1 MCTHSV
7 LVALPDP
14 VLACT
19 LKHSLTL
26 PFVDCRQEMFFVA
39 EGLAEVFLDL
49 SKPALATVGK
59 GKFFG
64 EGALLEREPRN
75 AYIRA
80 KTQM

>member
-1 MCTHSV
+1 MGR
-7 LVALPDP
+7 LVFCD
-14 VLACT
+14 
-19 LKHSLTL
+19 LTL
-26 PFVDCRQEMFFVA
+26 FRPISSSARSLQEMFFVA

>member
-1 MCTHSV
+1 MRI
-7 LVALPDP
+7 LDNAQYPKQ
-14 VLACT
+14 AY
-19 LKHSLTL
+19 LT
-26 PFVDCRQEMFFVA
+26 PRFPWRQEMFFVA